1 MSCFTQV
8 LNKFEIDLSITSS
21 STDNQHP
28 GTHTN
33 GRSPIQSYT
42 VRIKEY

>member
-21 STDNQHP
+21 STENQNP
-28 GTHTN
+28 GTNTY
-33 GRSPIQSYT
+33 GRSPIQSYK
-42 VRIKEY
+42 VRIKE